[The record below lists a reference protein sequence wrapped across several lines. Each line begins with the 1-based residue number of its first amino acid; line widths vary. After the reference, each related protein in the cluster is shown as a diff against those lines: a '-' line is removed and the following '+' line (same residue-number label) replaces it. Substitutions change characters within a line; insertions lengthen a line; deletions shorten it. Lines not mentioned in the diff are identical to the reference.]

1 MFAVFTAINRIGV
14 LRLGITHLLLLLCLP
29 IWVLGQDRATVT
41 GKVTDA
47 SGKPIEFG
55 SVYVRKQGAGSFT
68 DEKGVYRIEIKPGN
82 NVLIEVS
89 HTSFQKTSELISIK
103 AGEEKQLNFKL
114 KFLDLQGVE
123 ITEDRS
129 RKSAMQQVPIKD
141 IKLNPTVQQGI
152 ESVLTSQLGVQMS
165 NELSSVYSV
174 RGGSYAE
181 NLVYVND
188 IEVYRPFLARSGE
201 QEGLS
206 FPNPDLVSSIYFSA
220 GGFDAR
226 YGDRMSSV
234 LDIQYKKPRSF
245 GGSASASL
253 LGGSAHV
260 ESLSKNKRLSQ
271 VTGVRYFTN
280 QYVLGTLDT
289 QGDYQPDFTDVQSY
303 WTYHI
308 SPKWEASFL
317 GNYSRNNY
325 RFVPGTRETQFGS
338 FNEALRFTVFFEGQ
352 EVTSFETFFGALAL
366 EHRPN
371 SDTRLKF
378 ITSAFR
384 TIEEENFSIFG
395 QYRLDELERDLGD
408 DNFGDVARNRG
419 VGSFLQNARNSI
431 DANVYNFQHRGYKT
445 IDNKYLQWG
454 ASWRI
459 DDIRDQLNEWQ
470 FIDSAGFATPINPQ
484 DEILMNDVIRGGN
497 ALRSHRIM
505 GYVQNSWDLILP
517 DESSITATAGIRAH
531 YWNFTNETTISPRG
545 TIAWKPNWEKQINDS
560 TIRKRDVVLRFSTGF
575 YHQPAFYRELRAID
589 GSINNEN
596 RAQQAIHF
604 VLGADVNFKMW
615 ERDFKFIAEAY
626 YKQLNN
632 LVPYEIDNI
641 RLRYYGDQL
650 SNGYATGLDM
660 KVHGEFVSGIESWFN
675 ISFLRTQ
682 EDLVDDFYLRLF
694 NNEGEEIIPGFTAN
708 NVAVDTTTVFP
719 GFIPRPTDQL
729 VFFNMFFQDE
739 MPSLPSF
746 KVHLSMIF
754 GSGLPFGP
762 PNFQRWQQTERYRPY
777 RRVDIGFS
785 KDLKSEKNPDKGLFG
800 KFESAFISLE
810 VWNLLDIN
818 NTISY
823 TFVRESGGRQYG
835 VPNFLTSRRINLKL
849 AVSF

>member
-1 MFAVFTAINRIGV
+1 MRWGVLLVLAAFAVWPQTVSAQV
-14 LRLGITHLLLLLCLP
+14 
-29 IWVLGQDRATVT
+29 RAEV
-41 GKVTDA
+41 
-47 SGKPIEFG
+47 SGKIKDRDGKPVEFAN
-55 SVYVRKQGAGSFT
+55 VYIRKQGAGTFT
-68 DEKGVYRIEIKPGN
+68 DERGRYKIEIRPGERIL
-82 NVLIEVS
+82 VEVS
-89 HTSFQKTSELISIK
+89 HTSFKAKSEEISIEQ
-103 AGEEKQLNFKL
+103 GEKL
-114 KFLDLQGVE
+114 SLDFTLEYLQIEGVE
-123 ITEDRS
+123 ILEDRS

-141 IKLNPTVQQGI
+141 IQINPSVQQGI
-152 ESVLTSQLGVQMS
+152 ESVLTSQLGVQIS

-206 FPNPDLVSSIYFSA
+206 FPNPDMVGSIYFSA
-220 GGFDAR
+220 GGFEPR

-234 LDIQYKKPRSF
+234 LDIRYKKPRRF

-253 LGGSAHV
+253 LGGSLSL
-260 ESLSKNKRLSQ
+260 ESTSKNGKLTQ

-280 QYVLGTLDT
+280 QYVLGGLDT
-289 QGDYQPDFTDVQSY
+289 QGDYRPDFTDVQTY
-303 WTYHI
+303 WTYQI
-308 SPKWEASFL
+308 NKKWEAAFL
-317 GNYSRNNY
+317 GNYSANNY
-325 RFVPGTRETQFGS
+325 RFVPGSRETQFGS

-352 EVTSFETFFGALAL
+352 ELTSFETYFGAVSL
-366 EHRPN
+366 ENRPN
-371 SDTRLKF
+371 SSTTLKF
-378 ITSAFR
+378 IASAFR

-408 DNFGDVARNRG
+408 DNFGDVVRNRG
-419 VGSFLQNARNSI
+419 IGSFLQNARNSI
-431 DANVYNFQHRGYKT
+431 DATVFNFQHRGYKT
-445 IDNKYLQWG
+445 IDNKFMQWG

-459 DDIRDQLNEWQ
+459 DDITDRLSEWQ
-470 FIDSAGFATPINPQ
+470 YIDSAGYATPINPGDQ
-484 DEILMNDVIRGGN
+484 VMMNDVIRGGN
-497 ALRSHRIM
+497 TIASHRFM
-505 GYVQNSWDLILP
+505 AYVQNSWDLILNN
-517 DESSITATAGIRAH
+517 EAELTATAGVRAH
-531 YWNFTNETTISPRG
+531 HWTFNGQTTVSPRG
-545 TIAWKPNWEKQINDS
+545 TIAYKPKWEKMINDS
-560 TIRKRDVVLRFSTGF
+560 TKIRRDVLFRFSTGF
-575 YHQPAFYRELRAID
+575 YHQHAFYRELRGID
-589 GSINNEN
+589 GAINMQN
-596 RAQQAIHF
+596 RAQEAIHF

-615 ERDFKFIAEAY
+615 NRDFKFITEAY
-626 YKQLNN
+626 YKHLNN

-650 SNGYATGLDM
+650 SNGYAAGLDM
-660 KVHGEFVSGIESWFN
+660 KIHGEFIPGIESWMN
-675 ISFLRTQ
+675 LSFLRTQ
-682 EDLVDDFYLRLF
+682 EDLVGDFYLRNF
-694 NNEGEEIIPGFTAN
+694 NDEGEEIIPGFTAN
-708 NVAVDTTTVFP
+708 NNVVATDTVFP

-746 KVHLSMIF
+746 KVHVNLTF

-785 KDLKSEKNPDKGLFG
+785 KDLKSQKNPDKGLFG
-800 KFESAFISLE
+800 KFDRAFVSVE

-835 VPNFLTSRRINLKL
+835 VPNYLTARRVNLKF
-849 AVSF
+849 AVTF